1 MWGLANSLVYE
12 GEGED
17 MKIWVPRRS
26 ATKAT

>member
-1 MWGLANSLVYE
+1 MVIGADAVAYE
-12 GEGED
+12 GEGEG